1 MLVNKVKEKLAR
13 GEVTYGPLLSFPS
26 TDMVRFFGLVGYDWV
41 FIDAEHDPVSPETVS
56 RLVEACHLVGITPF
70 VRVPDS
76 TPGTIL
82 RFLEAGAM
90 GIIVPHLGDAADAKA
105 AVAAVRFG
113 PDGARGAGS
122 TGRANDFGLTRTP
135 AEYFALANSEL
146 WVWGLVEDS
155 AGIDNLDE
163 ILAVEGLNV
172 VGVGPGDLS
181 MSLGMRGQAGHPQV
195 RAMVDAAD
203 RRIAKS
209 DKHLMSLVITP
220 EDNAAAVARG
230 AKLILTNATPML
242 ARACRTFLAEL
253 RAVSQEKRVSA

>member
-13 GEVTYGPLLSFPS
+13 GEVTYGTLLSFPS

-56 RLVEACHLVGITPF
+56 HLVEACHFIGITPF
-70 VRVPDS
+70 VRVPES

-90 GIIVPHLGDAADAKA
+90 RIIVPHLGDAADAKA

-146 WVWGLVEDS
+146 W
-155 AGIDNLDE
+155 
-163 ILAVEGLNV
+163 V

-253 RAVSQEKRVSA
+253 RSVSQEKRVSA

>member
-1 MLVNKVKEKLAR
+1 VIVNRVKEKAER
-13 GEVTYGPLLSFPS
+13 GEVTYGTLLSFPS
-26 TDMVRFFGLVGYDWV
+26 TDLVRFFGLVGYDWV

-56 RLVEACHLVGITPF
+56 RLVEACHLVGVTPF
-70 VRVPDS
+70 VRVPES

-113 PDGARGAGS
+113 PDGERGAGS

-135 AEYFALANSEL
+135 AEYFELANREL
-146 WVWGLVEDS
+146 WVWGLVEDMP
-155 AGIDNLDE
+155 GIDRLDE
-163 ILAVEGLNV
+163 ILSVEGLNV

-181 MSLGMRGQAGHPQV
+181 MSLGMRGQAGHPTI
-195 RAMVDAAD
+195 RALVEAAD
-203 RRIAKS
+203 QRIARS

-230 AKLILTNATPML
+230 AKLILTNATPLL
-242 ARACRTFLAEL
+242 ARACRTFLADL
-253 RAVSQEKRVSA
+253 RAAVR

>member
-1 MLVNKVKEKLAR
+1 MIVNTAREKVER
-13 GEVTYGPLLSFPS
+13 GEVTYGTLLSFPS
-26 TDMVRFFGLVGYDWV
+26 TDLVRFFGLVGYDWV

-70 VRVPDS
+70 VRVPES

-113 PDGARGAGS
+113 PDGQRGAGS
-122 TGRANDFGLTRTP
+122 TGRTNDFGLTRTP
-135 AEYFALANSEL
+135 AEYFGLANSTL

-155 AGIDNLDE
+155 AGIERLDE
-163 ILAVEGLNV
+163 ILAVDGLNV
-172 VGVGPGDLS
+172 VGVGPGDLA
-181 MSLGMRGQAGHPQV
+181 MSLGMRGQAGDPKV
-195 RAMVDAAD
+195 RALVEAAD
-203 RRIAKS
+203 RRIARS

-230 AKLILTNATPML
+230 AKLILTNATPLL
-242 ARACRTFLAEL
+242 ARACRAFLADL
-253 RAVSQEKRVSA
+253 KAAAK

>member
-1 MLVNKVKEKLAR
+1 VIVNRTKEKVTA
-13 GEVTYGPLLSFPS
+13 GEVTYGTLLSFPS
-26 TDMVRFFGLVGYDWV
+26 TDLVRFFGLVGYDWV

-56 RLVEACHLVGITPF
+56 RLVEACHLAGLTPF
-70 VRVPDS
+70 VRVPES

-113 PDGARGAGS
+113 PDGERGAGS

-135 AEYFALANSEL
+135 AEYFELANREL
-146 WVWGLVEDS
+146 WVWGLVEDMP
-155 AGIDNLDE
+155 GIDRLDE
-163 ILAVEGLNV
+163 ILAVDGLNV

-181 MSLGMRGQAGHPQV
+181 MSLGMRGQAGHQKI
-195 RAMVDAAD
+195 RALVEAAD
-203 RRIAKS
+203 QRIAKS

-230 AKLILTNATPML
+230 AKLILTNATPVL
-242 ARACRTFLAEL
+242 ARACRTFLADL
-253 RAVSQEKRVSA
+253 RSAAK